1 MEEPWKWET
10 STAAYPIVFMSPSPT
25 SSSLC
30 LFPTLLCSNELA
42 GLISPWFKVFHRIRL
57 SLLGVLEL
65 INFLVST
72 EKYPCNTL
80 QKRQNFV
87 FDSSMSSFY
96 GQVCLKLVSRRG
108 NVLEF
113 ISWIKLVLPPT
124 PAPLPPPNTHTPQHT
139 PRYVTLS
146 FFLIVM
152 SVFVIITE
160 MFSLHTKTQDGF
172 FKISPVWEESMK
184 SSLIGQDYV
193 RSYYRGSTQCSSC

>member
-1 MEEPWKWET
+1 M
-10 STAAYPIVFMSPSPT
+10 
-25 SSSLC
+25 
-30 LFPTLLCSNELA
+30 
-42 GLISPWFKVFHRIRL
+42 

-65 INFLVST
+65 LNFLVST

-96 GQVCLKLVSRRG
+96 GQICPKLVSRRG

-152 SVFVIITE
+152 SVFVTITE

-172 FKISPVWEESMK
+172 FLNQSGLRRVYEKLS
-184 SSLIGQDYV
+184 IGQDYV
-193 RSYYRGSTQCSSC
+193 RNYYRGNRQCSSC